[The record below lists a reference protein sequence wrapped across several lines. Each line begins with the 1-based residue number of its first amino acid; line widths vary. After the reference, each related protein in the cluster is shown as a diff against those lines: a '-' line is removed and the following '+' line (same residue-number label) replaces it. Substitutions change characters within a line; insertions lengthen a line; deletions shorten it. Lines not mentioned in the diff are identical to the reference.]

1 MSATEPDKLIA
12 DFKQRVTRIGV
23 LLTAAQMAA
32 LEQFCHL
39 IALYAE
45 HTNIVGN
52 ADLAV
57 LLNDH
62 VLDSLTLMPIIS
74 DYEAVH
80 GPVRLLDLGTGA
92 GFPSIVLA
100 LVNPQVRVT
109 MIEAVG
115 KKCKFLENAITSL
128 GISAR
133 SLVLN
138 GRAETLAHER
148 EHRSTYDL
156 GFARAV
162 GNFDLTAE
170 LVLPF
175 LKPGGLFVSQ
185 KSAAQLPA
193 EEKRARLCLPQLGG
207 SLQAVIA
214 LDAEA
219 LGKEKVLLVA
229 KKRKETLPIYP
240 RSWSQIKA
248 RPLGAPR

>member
-1 MSATEPDKLIA
+1 MSANEPDKPIA
-12 DFKQRVTRIGV
+12 DFKERVKRIGV
-23 LLTAAQMAA
+23 SLTTSQIAD
-32 LEQFCHL
+32 LEEFCRL

-62 VLDSLTLMPIIS
+62 VLDSLTLVPIIAS
-74 DYEAVH
+74 YEAEH

-92 GFPSIVLA
+92 GFPAIVLA
-100 LVNPQVRVT
+100 IVNPRAQVT

-115 KKCKFLENAITSL
+115 KKCKFLDNAITSL

-133 SLVLN
+133 TLVLT
-138 GRAETLAHER
+138 GRAETFAHER

-170 LVLPF
+170 LTVPF
-175 LKPGGLFVSQ
+175 LKCGGLFVAQ
-185 KSAAQLPA
+185 KSAAQSAA
-193 EEKRARLCLPQLGG
+193 EEERARLCLPQLGAI
-207 SLQAVIA
+207 LQSVIA
-214 LDAEA
+214 LNAEA

-229 KKRKETLPIYP
+229 RKRKDTLAIYP